1 MIARAAAEFSGGRR
15 GCYNVASEFYSVADA
30 FGGGIQT
37 DGVNETS
44 DDSDDSDDLKDEDL
58 LKDCD
63 SKDEGLLK
71 DRDSKDG
78 FHDECGVVG
87 IYGHAEA
94 ARLAYLGLYQLQHR
108 GQESCGI
115 VSSDGEILRSERA
128 MGLVSEVFNEERLNR
143 LPGAAAIGHTRY
155 STAGEVSIR
164 EAQPFLIACKHGQ
177 VAVCHNGNLPFAT
190 EERKRL
196 EREGAIFS
204 STSDT
209 EVVLHQ
215 IARSRAATI
224 EEAIPEILRE
234 TEGAFSMLFLTPDAL
249 VAVRDP
255 RGFRPLALGRLGD
268 AWVVASETCAFD
280 LIDAEYV
287 RDVEP
292 GEVVTI
298 TRAGLRSSFP
308 LPARPH
314 SFCVFEHVYFSRPDS
329 VIYGRSV
336 NETRHKMGKR
346 LAVEQPADADI
357 VVPVPDSGVA
367 ASIGYAAQSGLSFRF
382 GLVRNHYVG
391 RTFIE
396 PKQSIRSFGVRLK
409 LNPVRD
415 LIRGKRVVLIDDSIV
430 RGTTSKKI
438 VRLVREAGATE
449 VHVRISCPPTVSPC
463 YYGVDTPDKSELI
476 AARMSVEEVC
486 RFIEADTLGYLSLA
500 GMLEACGLPAET
512 SCAACWTG
520 DYPTRISPKAETMY
534 AREHEPVPSD

>member
-1 MIARAAAEFSGGRR
+1 MSEEF
-15 GCYNVASEFYSVADA
+15 
-30 FGGGIQT
+30 
-37 DGVNETS
+37 
-44 DDSDDSDDLKDEDL
+44 
-58 LKDCD
+58 
-63 SKDEGLLK
+63 
-71 DRDSKDG
+71 KDG
-78 FHDECGVVG
+78 FHDECGVFG

-94 ARLAYLGLYQLQHR
+94 ARMAYLGLYQLQHR

-115 VSSDGEILRSERA
+115 VAASGDTLRSERA

-143 LPGAAAIGHTRY
+143 LPGASAIGHTRY

-164 EAQPFLIACKHGQ
+164 EAQPFLIACRHGQ
-177 VAVCHNGNLPFAT
+177 IAVCHNGNLPFAT

-209 EVVLHQ
+209 EVVLHR
-215 IARSRAATI
+215 IARSRAETI
-224 EEAIPEILRE
+224 EGAITETLCE

-249 VAVRDP
+249 IAVRDP
-255 RGFRPLALGRLGD
+255 RGFRPLAMGRLGD
-268 AWVVASETCAFD
+268 SWVFASETCAFD

-292 GEVVTI
+292 GEMITI
-298 TRAGLRSSFP
+298 TREGLRSSFP

-314 SFCVFEHVYFSRPDS
+314 SFCIFEHVYFSRPDS
-329 VIYGRSV
+329 IIYGRSV
-336 NETRHKMGKR
+336 NESRHKMGKR
-346 LAVEQPADADI
+346 LAIEQPARADI

-367 ASIGYAAQSGLSFRF
+367 ASIGYAAQSALPFRF

-396 PKQSIRSFGVRLK
+396 PKQAIRSFGVRVK

-415 LIRGKRVVLIDDSIV
+415 LINGKRVVLIDDSIV

-438 VRLVREAGATE
+438 VRMVREAGASE

-463 YYGVDTPDKSELI
+463 YYGVDTPNKSELI
-476 AARMSVEEVC
+476 AARLTVEEVC
-486 RFIEADTLGYLSLA
+486 RFIEADSLGYLSLD
-500 GMLEACGLPAET
+500 GMLEACGFPAET

-520 DYPTRISPKAETMY
+520 NYPTRISRAAETQY